1 MGKLAVSLVT
11 PGRQVA
17 RVEVDMVTA
26 PSVMGEV
33 GILPD
38 HRALLADLEE
48 GPVMLKAGQSTEVY
62 AVSGGFLE
70 VDRNHVT
77 LLAETA
83 EHTSEIDAE
92 RSLQALRDSEAMMKK
107 LDVTDPEYQ
116 EQCARNRRAR
126 VRLAAVGKKPS

>member
-1 MGKLAVSLVT
+1 MAKLAVSLVT

-17 RVEVDMVTA
+17 RVEVDMVVA

-48 GPVMLKAGQSTEVY
+48 GPLQLKAGANTETY
-62 AVSGGFLE
+62 AISGGFIE

-77 LLAETA
+77 ILAETA
-83 EHTSEIDAE
+83 EHASEIDAD
-92 RSLQALRDSEAMMKK
+92 RSRKAFADSAAKIK
-107 LDVTDPEYQ
+107 QLSADDPEYN
-116 EQCARNRRAR
+116 EQLGRNRRAR
-126 VRLAAVGKKPS
+126 VRLMVIGKKPD